1 MSYVGKIY
9 PSVLQFYDVKTK
21 SQRNKSRPVLIIAEP
36 IGKDTEY
43 TVLPVSTLL
52 NRRFYD
58 PRYDVQIKVENFDKL
73 RLTKECFIRSHKQ
86 TTVYKA
92 NIDFNKLIGDL
103 KNDYP
108 DCFYDI
114 LDKLEKFNG
123 EIQAC
128 AKR

>member
-58 PRYDVQIKVENFDKL
+58 PRYDVQIKVE
-73 RLTKECFIRSHKQ
+73 I
-86 TTVYKA
+86 
-92 NIDFNKLIGDL
+92 LI
-103 KNDYP
+103 N
-108 DCFYDI
+108 
-114 LDKLEKFNG
+114 
-123 EIQAC
+123 
-128 AKR
+128 